1 MRSVLCY
8 GDSNTWGYEP
18 GSKRRLDHTQRWPG
32 VLREDLSTGYL
43 VAEEGLNG
51 RTTVWTDPLAEY
63 RNGKHLL
70 MPCLE
75 THKPLDLV
83 ILMLGTN
90 DLKRKFS
97 ASPYD
102 IARGVAVLITIIRT
116 SNSGGDGASPEI
128 LLLCPPPV
136 GKLTEFAE
144 MFEGAEEKSRQLA
157 RHYRS
162 VASEF
167 GCHFLN
173 TGEIIR
179 SSDIDGIHLEA
190 GEHAKLGAA
199 VAAQTRSI
207 LGVARSG

>member
-1 MRSVLCY
+1 MRTILCY

-18 GSKRRLDHTQRWPG
+18 GSKRRLDHAQRWPG

-43 VAEEGLNG
+43 VIEEGLNG

-116 SNSGGDGASPEI
+116 SNSGADGASPEI

-173 TGEIIR
+173 TGDIIR
-179 SSDIDGIHLEA
+179 SSDRDGIHLEA

-199 VAAQTRSI
+199 VAGQTRSI
-207 LGVARSG
+207 LGVPRPR

>member
-1 MRSVLCY
+1 MRTILCY

-18 GSKRRLDHTQRWPG
+18 GSKRRLDHAQRWPG

-43 VAEEGLNG
+43 VIEEGLNG

-70 MPCLE
+70 LPCLE

-116 SNSGGDGASPEI
+116 SNSGADGASPEI

-167 GCHFLN
+167 GCHYLN
-173 TGEIIR
+173 TGDIIR
-179 SSDIDGIHLEA
+179 SSDLDGIHLEA

-199 VAAQTRSI
+199 VAGQTRSI
-207 LGVARSG
+207 LGVPRSR